1 MASEGW
7 QGCRTNY
14 FFVNEQSLQ
23 ASSYASATREIKT
36 LRIRRIAGGGGA
48 TSKEGC
54 GSGNFK
60 VVEVNLPATKLLM
73 TSREKRRARPL
84 APALGTQGASAR
96 QLDVRGGC
104 KGRLAYLYEV
114 VSLFIS
120 PWEMG
125 LLGDSCGWR

>member
-54 GSGNFK
+54 GSGSFK
-60 VVEVNLPATKLLM
+60 VVEVNLPGH
-73 TSREKRRARPL
+73 E
-84 APALGTQGASAR
+84 APHDITGEEACSAIGADNGHPG
-96 QLDVRGGC
+96 DVGEAVGC
-104 KGRLAYLYEV
+104 T
-114 VSLFIS
+114 
-120 PWEMG
+120 
-125 LLGDSCGWR
+125 WRV